1 MKRASTRTLSAL
13 SVASLL
19 VLVAA
24 CADEPPVADGADT
37 GRVED
42 LSEDALRDTGVQPDT
57 VFTDDSSGDGGSEVG
72 EDPATDDG
80 ADGEDS
86 STGGPDGGTA
96 DTTLDFEGD
105 LATCA
110 DNDNDGYN
118 AESCGGR
125 DCDDGNRFVNPGFGE
140 GCDFVDNNCDGQINE
155 GLNCTFLAHTPDTLY
170 RIDPFLNTAEAV
182 TEAPDLWDM
191 DTAPDGTVYAI
202 SEVALYRYNE
212 RRERWIEITPDV
224 QAPGDTN
231 GMAIDLSGIA
241 YITSGN
247 RLFTL
252 DLETGQTRRVG
263 SMGPGFESSGDIV
276 INKGNSLYMSSRDGS
291 DTDYLVLID
300 AETGRARTV
309 GPIGFNEV
317 YGLTAAWGYLIG
329 VTAKGEVI
337 SINSETGEGELLA
350 SYPDLAFGG
359 SASAEER

>member
-1 MKRASTRTLSAL
+1 MKRASTQTLSAL
-13 SVASLL
+13 SLACVILF
-19 VLVAA
+19 VFA
-24 CADEPPVADGADT
+24 CADEPPVGAGGDT

-42 LSEDALRDTGVQPDT
+42 LSQDALRDTGVQPDT
-57 VFTDDSSGDGGSEVG
+57 VFTDESPDEGGAEVGPDVSSDGGADV
-72 EDPATDDG
+72 DDT
-80 ADGEDS
+80 APD
-86 STGGPDGGTA
+86 GPDGGTPDLLGDLGA
-96 DTTLDFEGD
+96 D

-125 DCDDGNRFVNPGFGE
+125 DCDDDNRFVNPGFGE
-140 GCDFVDNNCDGQINE
+140 GCDFVDNNCDGQVNE

-191 DTAPDGTVYAI
+191 DTDPDGTLYAI
-202 SEVALYRYNE
+202 SEVALYRYNV
-212 RRERWIEITPDV
+212 RRAMWIEITPDV

-291 DTDYLVLID
+291 ETDYLVLID